1 MIDYKQ
7 IADGDPSGDL
17 DTAYAAM
24 AAETINT
31 TPEQLMTYRSIASKV
46 SFAAS
51 AELESAILAVP
62 AYSGWLNTDLQA
74 RGIDVNDAQVA
85 GLIGTI
91 VSAPTAAAIVAA
103 GIVVVPKYA
112 GLKIGHLAN
121 ARQQRAAGEV

>member
-1 MIDYKQ
+1 MFGLLPGHVARVMTMDR
-7 IADGDPSGDL
+7 
-17 DTAYAAM
+17 YAWQYIRCAL
-24 AAETINT
+24 
-31 TPEQLMTYRSIASKV
+31 PEV
-46 SFAAS
+46 AAS

-103 GIVVVPKYA
+103 GVVVVPKYA